1 MNTSLLKL
9 LACSLLACCTLAMRA
24 VPARDFVSSQS
35 ETTPAAAAAEASEHD
50 DDADADDSDDAKA
63 AVGRGRR
70 SHHRSNGDSVV
81 AVGHNATLAED
92 ARAEEVV
99 SVFGSSTSAGRVD
112 DAVVSVFGNT
122 HVTGPVGDGAVA
134 VLGNVYVNSK
144 VGGDVVAVIGNV
156 ELGPKADVQGQIVVV
171 GGVLLRDPNAIV
183 HGGVQNIFGA
193 NFGGFAWLQNW
204 MHRCLLY
211 GRPLAFGSSLDWAWS
226 LALGFLALYVFLGLL
241 FHDTVERCVETFEAN
256 PGQSFL
262 AAILTILLT
271 PVVFILLC
279 VTVIGIAALP
289 FLIFA
294 LICACIFG
302 KAVVLASLGRRCTGT
317 LVENPAARMA
327 IAVLVGGLIVLLLYT
342 IPVVGFIV
350 FQLLGLLGLGVVM
363 YSLLMVLR
371 ARRARDAAPAAAA
384 MAAGPSGPSGAAFAA
399 ESPAT
404 AAPASAI
411 DPEATAPGV
420 AAAGTAAASAEH
432 GTAEPPASA
441 AAPGVNLLLTAPRA
455 GFWIRMASLALDAIL
470 IGVLLGRTH
479 STDMEL
485 IVLAAYGAAMW
496 KLKGATVG
504 GIICS
509 LKVVRLDGR
518 EIDWPTA
525 TVRALGC
532 FLSLAVAGLGFI
544 WIAID
549 PEKQSWHDKIAGT
562 VVVRAPR
569 HASLL

>member
-9 LACSLLACCTLAMRA
+9 LACSLLACCSLAMRT
-24 VPARDFVSSQS
+24 VPARDFVSSPS
-35 ETTPAAAAAEASEHD
+35 ETAPAAAAAEASGHD
-50 DDADADDSDDAKA
+50 DEADADADDAKA
-63 AVGRGRR
+63 AVARGRHP
-70 SHHRSNGDSVV
+70 HHKSNGDSLV
-81 AVGHNATLAED
+81 AVGHDATLAED
-92 ARAEEVV
+92 SRAEDVV
-99 SVFGSSTSAGRVD
+99 SVFGSSTSAGQVD
-112 DAVVSVFGNT
+112 DQVVSVFGNT
-122 HVTGPVGDGAVA
+122 RVTGPVGDGAVA
-134 VLGNVYVNSK
+134 VLGNVYVNNK

-156 ELGPKADVQGQIVVV
+156 ELGPKADVHGQIVVV
-171 GGVLLRDPNAIV
+171 GGVLLRDPSAIV

-241 FHDTVERCVETFEAN
+241 FHDTVERCIETFEAN

-302 KAVVLASLGRRCTGT
+302 KVVVLASLGRRCTGT
-317 LVENPAARMA
+317 LVENPAGRMA

-342 IPVVGFIV
+342 VPVVGFIV

-384 MAAGPSGPSGAAFAA
+384 MASGPSAPSASASAA

-404 AAPASAI
+404 AAPTS
-411 DPEATAPGV
+411 GV
-420 AAAGTAAASAEH
+420 DAEAAASGAAAAASA
-432 GTAEPPASA
+432 PASEERRAGEPQA
-441 AAPGVNLLLTAPRA
+441 APATPGVNVLLTAPRA

-504 GIICS
+504 GIICH
-509 LKVVRLDGR
+509 LQVVRLDGR

-569 HASLL
+569 HAALL